1 MPALTEH
8 VRDVRKLSRVEAG
21 LGHVGP
27 EAVHQEEEAAGIRVW
42 HGCKLNRVRRSTG
55 LTRGLGPL
63 GEPACMRQKSADAVE
78 STAPALW

>member
-8 VRDVRKLSRVEAG
+8 GREVRKLSGVEAG

-27 EAVHQEEEAAGIRVW
+27 EAVHQEEEAAGIQVW
-42 HGCKLNRVRRSTG
+42 HGCKVNRVRRSTG

-63 GEPACMRQKSADAVE
+63 GGSGCLRQKSAGAVE